1 MPSLGQLYNDK
12 DAGLTTRKTY
22 NIPLD
27 KIYAEDGYNVRELN
41 QAHVIEFRD
50 AFIAGEYIP
59 PLAVEVTE
67 QGVKVIDGHH
77 RYHGALAAVAMGHEI
92 VRLECKDFT
101 GSEADKIAF
110 MVTSSQGL
118 ALTPLERGAAY
129 HRLQNQGWSPS
140 EIAVKVKRSESDILQ
155 HLQLHE
161 CTPYIKSLVRT
172 GSMNY
177 AIAIGISREHGV
189 YADRE
194 ASRLMKKAEAAGKK
208 KVTKSIAKPQ
218 FNAGKARRFLELL
231 STCQDSR
238 DEGMTFTVPPAL
250 QAEMTSI
257 LQEFRYENAPSSDP
271 DNHQPEAT
279 DDKSTDSA
287 AA

>member
-1 MPSLGQLYNDK
+1 
-12 DAGLTTRKTY
+12 
-22 NIPLD
+22 
-27 KIYAEDGYNVRELN
+27 VC
-41 QAHVIEFRD
+41 
-50 AFIAGEYIP
+50 
-59 PLAVEVTE
+59 
-67 QGVKVIDGHH
+67 
-77 RYHGALAAVAMGHEI
+77 
-92 VRLECKDFT
+92 LECKDFV

-140 EIAVKVKRSESDILQ
+140 EIAAKVKRSESDILQ

-161 CTPYIKSLVRT
+161 CTPYIKKLVRD

-208 KVTKSIAKPQ
+208 KITKSIANPQ
-218 FNAGKARRFLELL
+218 FNAGKARKFLELI
-231 STCQDSR
+231 SSCAEDSG
-238 DEGMTFTVPPAL
+238 EVLTIEVPPAM
-250 QAEMTSI
+250 QAEIISI
-257 LQEFRYENAPSSDP
+257 LREFR
-271 DNHQPEAT
+271 HEADGVT
-279 DDKSTDSA
+279 S
-287 AA
+287 

>member
-12 DAGLTTRKTY
+12 ESGLTTRKTY
-22 NIPLD
+22 NVPISS
-27 KIYAEDGYNVRELN
+27 IYAEDGYNVRELN
-41 QAHVIEFRD
+41 QAHVDEFRD

-67 QGVKVIDGHH
+67 RGVKVIDGHH
-77 RYHGALAAVAMGHEI
+77 RYHGALAAIALGHDI
-92 VRLECKDFT
+92 VRLECKDFV

-118 ALTPLERGAAY
+118 ALTPLE
-129 HRLQNQGWSPS
+129 
-140 EIAVKVKRSESDILQ
+140 
-155 HLQLHE
+155 LHE
-161 CTPYIKSLVRT
+161 CTPYIKKLVRD

-208 KVTKSIAKPQ
+208 KVTKSIANPQ
-218 FNAGKARRFLELL
+218 FNAGKARKFLELIA
-231 STCQDSR
+231 SCSEDTS
-238 DEGMTFTVPPAL
+238 EGLIIEIPPAMR
-250 QAEMTSI
+250 AEIISI
-257 LQEFRYENAPSSDP
+257 LREFRHGSPPAEDSEEPDDQESD
-271 DNHQPEAT
+271 
-279 DDKSTDSA
+279 A
-287 AA
+287 A

>member
-12 DAGLTTRKTY
+12 ESGLTTRKTY
-22 NIPLD
+22 NVPISS
-27 KIYAEDGYNVRELN
+27 IYAEDGYNVRELN
-41 QAHVIEFRD
+41 QAHVDEFRD

-67 QGVKVIDGHH
+67 RGVKVIDGHH
-77 RYHGALAAVAMGHEI
+77 RYHGALAAIAMGHDI
-92 VRLECKDFT
+92 VRLECKDFVGT
-101 GSEADKIAF
+101 EADKIAF

-140 EIAVKVKRSESDILQ
+140 EIAAKVKRSESDILQ

-161 CTPYIKSLVRT
+161 CTPYIKKLVRD

-208 KVTKSIAKPQ
+208 KVTKSIANPQ
-218 FNAGKARRFLELL
+218 FNAGKARKFLELIA
-231 STCQDSR
+231 SCSEDTS
-238 DEGMTFTVPPAL
+238 EGLIIEIPPAMR
-250 QAEMTSI
+250 AEIISI
-257 LQEFRYENAPSSDP
+257 LREFRHGSPPAEDSEEPDAQESD
-271 DNHQPEAT
+271 
-279 DDKSTDSA
+279 A
-287 AA
+287 A

>member
-1 MPSLGQLYNDK
+1 MVTGPS
-12 DAGLTTRKTY
+12 
-22 NIPLD
+22 
-27 KIYAEDGYNVRELN
+27 
-41 QAHVIEFRD
+41 
-50 AFIAGEYIP
+50 
-59 PLAVEVTE
+59 AVEVTE
-67 QGVKVIDGHH
+67 LGVKVIDGHH
-77 RYHGALAAVAMGHEI
+77 RYHGALAALAMGHEI

-118 ALTPLERGAAY
+118 ALTSLERGAAY

-161 CTPYIKSLVRT
+161 CTPYIKSLVRA

-194 ASRLMKKAEAAGKK
+194 AFRLMKKAEAAGKK
-208 KVTKSIAKPQ
+208 KITKSIAKPQ

-231 STCQDSR
+231 STCQDNHG
-238 DEGMTFTVPPAL
+238 DGMTFSIPPAL
-250 QAEMTSI
+250 QAELASI
-257 LQEFRYENAPSSDP
+257 LQEFRYESAPPSEDHQQNDQAPDSTNSD
-271 DNHQPEAT
+271 
-279 DDKSTDSA
+279 A
-287 AA
+287 A

>member
-22 NIPLD
+22 NVPLD
-27 KIYAEDGYNVRELN
+27 KIYAEEGYNVRELN
-41 QAHVIEFRD
+41 QPHVEEFRD

-67 QGVKVIDGHH
+67 RGVKVIDGHH
-77 RYHGALAAVAMGHEI
+77 RYYGALAAIEMGHDI
-92 VRLECKDFT
+92 VRLECKDFI

-140 EIAVKVKRSESDILQ
+140 EIAAKVKRSESDILQ

-161 CTPYIKSLVRT
+161 CTPYIKKLVRD

-177 AIAIGISREHGV
+177 AIAISISREHGV

-208 KVTKSIAKPQ
+208 KITKSIASPQ
-218 FNAGKARRFLELL
+218 FNAGKARKFLELI
-231 STCQDSR
+231 SSCTEDSG
-238 DEGMTFTVPPAL
+238 EVLTIEIPPAM
-250 QAEMTSI
+250 QAEITSI
-257 LQEFRYENAPSSDP
+257 LREFR
-271 DNHQPEAT
+271 HEADGVT
-279 DDKSTDSA
+279 S
-287 AA
+287 

>member
-22 NIPLD
+22 NVPLE
-27 KIYAEDGYNVRELN
+27 KIYAEEGYNVRELN
-41 QAHVIEFRD
+41 QAHVEEFRD

-77 RYHGALAAVAMGHEI
+77 RYHGALAAVEMGHEI

-129 HRLQNQGWSPS
+129 YRLQNQGWSPA
-140 EIAVKVKRSESDILQ
+140 EIASKVKRSESDILQ
-155 HLQLHE
+155 HLKLHE
-161 CTPYIKSLVRT
+161 CTPYIKKLVRE

-177 AIAIGISREHGV
+177 AIAIDIAREHGV

-208 KVTKSIAKPQ
+208 KITKSIAKPQ

-231 STCQDSR
+231 STCQDNE
-238 DEGMTFTVPPAL
+238 DGAMTFSVPPAL
-250 QAEMTSI
+250 QAELISI
-257 LQEFRYENAPSSDP
+257 LQEFRYESAPSP
-271 DNHQPEAT
+271 VPENHQQDEKE
-279 DDKSTDSA
+279 DNDA
-287 AA
+287 A

>member
-22 NIPLD
+22 NVPVAS
-27 KIYAEDGYNVRELN
+27 IYAEEGYNVRELH
-41 QAHVIEFRD
+41 QAHVEEFRD

-67 QGVKVIDGHH
+67 RGVKVIDGHH
-77 RYHGALAAVAMGHEI
+77 RYHGALAAIALGHDI
-92 VRLECKDFT
+92 VRLECKDFV

-140 EIAVKVKRSESDILQ
+140 EIATKVKRSESDILQ

-161 CTPYIKSLVRT
+161 CTPYIKKLVRD

-177 AIAIGISREHGV
+177 AIAISISREHGV

-208 KVTKSIAKPQ
+208 KVTKSIANPQ
-218 FNAGKARRFLELL
+218 FNAGKARKFLELIASCAD
-231 STCQDSR
+231 STGDNLII
-238 DEGMTFTVPPAL
+238 EVPPAMR
-250 QAEMTSI
+250 AELISI
-257 LQEFRYENAPSSDP
+257 LQEFQHGNAPAPTEHESEDQDDASERSD
-271 DNHQPEAT
+271 
-279 DDKSTDSA
+279 A
-287 AA
+287 A

>member
-12 DAGLTTRKTY
+12 ESGLTTRKTY
-22 NIPLD
+22 NVPISS
-27 KIYAEDGYNVRELN
+27 IYAEDGYNVRELN
-41 QAHVIEFRD
+41 QAHVDEFRE

-67 QGVKVIDGHH
+67 RGVKVIDGHH
-77 RYHGALAAVAMGHEI
+77 RYHGALAAIAMGHDI
-92 VRLECKDFT
+92 VRLECKDFV

-118 ALTPLERGAAY
+118 ALTSLERGAAY
-129 HRLQNQGWSPS
+129 HRLQNQGWSAS
-140 EIAVKVKRSESDILQ
+140 EIAAKVKRSESDILQ

-161 CTPYIKSLVRT
+161 CTPYIKKLVRD

-208 KVTKSIAKPQ
+208 KVTKSIANPQ
-218 FNAGKARRFLELL
+218 FNAGKARKFLELIA
-231 STCQDSR
+231 SCSEDTS
-238 DEGMTFTVPPAL
+238 EGLIIEIPPAMR
-250 QAEMTSI
+250 AEIISI
-257 LQEFRYENAPSSDP
+257 LREFRHGSPPAEDSEEPDDQESD
-271 DNHQPEAT
+271 
-279 DDKSTDSA
+279 A
-287 AA
+287 A